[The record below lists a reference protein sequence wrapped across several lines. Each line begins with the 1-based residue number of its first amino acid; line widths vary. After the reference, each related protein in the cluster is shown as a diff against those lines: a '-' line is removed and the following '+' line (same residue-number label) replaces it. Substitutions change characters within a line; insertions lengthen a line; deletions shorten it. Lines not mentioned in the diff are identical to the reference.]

1 MDFSIDESNK
11 HIAQFCDDIKT
22 FLIEKNTKHKNAALT
37 KTPGLFP
44 ISLSTNIRVMLN
56 HKLEHLAIDL
66 NDDAIRDVSG
76 YFVLLR
82 IALARESYV
91 AETTEHRD
99 LGASVVEEKDVD
111 QRPAAEMEEMEEKYT
126 PRPLGSVF

>member
-22 FLIEKNTKHKNAALT
+22 FLIEKNIKHKNAALN
-37 KTPGLFP
+37 PAQGLFP
-44 ISLSTNIRVMLN
+44 VLPSTNIRVKLN
-56 HKLEHLAIDL
+56 DKLVRLSADL
-66 NDDAIRDVSG
+66 NDDTIRDVSG

-111 QRPAAEMEEMEEKYT
+111 QRPAAEMEEKYT